1 MDCEMKGDFP
11 VKAAFY
17 LGNQNIRIGPCSSVA
32 PKPDEVQIKV
42 SYVGICGTDLH
53 IYHGQMDKRVTVPHI
68 MGHEMSG
75 IVHSV
80 GENVTGLSV
89 GDKVTVMPLGSCMNC
104 PACWAGHAHI
114 CHRLKFFGID
124 TPGAFQSFWT
134 VSAKN
139 VFRLP
144 DHMSMQLG
152 AMIEPLAVACHDV
165 RLSGISA
172 GDYVVVIGG
181 GPIGTL
187 IALVAQDLGARV
199 LVLEINPF
207 RLGLLR
213 ELGIEAIHPHE
224 RDVAEYVNRNT
235 NGAGADAVFEVS
247 SSQAGAEMMTRLP
260 RTRGRIVIVGI
271 FSEPAKVD
279 LHKFF
284 WRELQMI
291 GARVY
296 EPEDFRKAIDL
307 AASGRIP
314 LDRLITDVYPLEQ
327 LNLALEHV
335 GNGGSAM
342 KVLVE
347 CS

>member
-1 MDCEMKGDFP
+1 

-17 LGNQNIRIGPCSSVA
+17 LGNQTIRIGTCSPLP
-32 PKPDEVQIKV
+32 PKSDEIQLKV
-42 SYVGICGTDLH
+42 SHVGICGTDLH
-53 IYHGQMDKRVTVPHI
+53 IYHGHMDKRITFPHI

-75 IVHSV
+75 VVHSV
-80 GENVTGLSV
+80 GESVTGLSE
-89 GDKVTVMPLGSCMNC
+89 GDRVTVMPLGSCMDC
-104 PACWAGHAHI
+104 PACRAGHAHI

-124 TPGAFQSFWT
+124 TPGAFQSYWT
-134 VSAKN
+134 VPAKN

-144 DHMSMQLG
+144 DHLTMELG
-152 AMIEPLAVACHDV
+152 AMVEPLAVAFHDV

-181 GPIGTL
+181 GPIGTM
-187 IALVAQDLGARV
+187 IALVAKDLGARV
-199 LVLEINPF
+199 LVLEIKPF
-207 RLGLLR
+207 RLELLR
-213 ELGIEAIHPHE
+213 ELGIEAIHPQE
-224 RDVAEYVNRNT
+224 RDVVEYVNRNT
-235 NGAGADAVFEVS
+235 DGAGADTVFEVS
-247 SSQAGAEMMTRLP
+247 SSREGAELMTRLP
-260 RTRGRIVIVGI
+260 RTRGRIVVVGI

-279 LHKFF
+279 LHRFF

-296 EPEDFRKAIDL
+296 EPEDFKKAIDL

-327 LNLALEHV
+327 LNKALECV
-335 GNGGSAM
+335 GNGGRAM